1 MEEGER
7 EFIARGER
15 NPTQVA
21 QRETKNLSPSFFLS
35 SNTNLF
41 KSFYRGNTF
50 FLIAREN
57 KSLLQDA
64 IKREESIQPSNTN
77 KKKRYRIPTTT
88 LHRPFFPISP
98 PTCVLL
104 RRYSHRRAVKTYETR
119 GRSRVRK
126 SSHNISSRRRNRRK
140 ENANKAHLSSFL
152 MCGTRK

>member
-15 NPTQVA
+15 NPTQVT

-35 SNTNLF
+35 SNTNFF

-50 FLIAREN
+50 FLIAREK

-77 KKKRYRIPTTT
+77 KE
-88 LHRPFFPISP
+88 
-98 PTCVLL
+98 V
-104 RRYSHRRAVKTYETR
+104 
-119 GRSRVRK
+119 
-126 SSHNISSRRRNRRK
+126 
-140 ENANKAHLSSFL
+140 
-152 MCGTRK
+152 